1 MRRGCGGTA
10 PHEETLATKSSS
22 SARAPLRPPYTRLA
36 SCSRAPC
43 TAVRPALPCAL
54 HCRAPCTAVHPALPC
69 TLHCRAC
76 RVPSTR
82 AHPATMHPAQGG
94 GAERHADAGGGEGR
108 GGAARGAAELS
119 DQSDGGHA
127 RRPRERTRGTPER
140 CAARAAAAPQ
150 VINGPQRSSE
160 SPAPSCRLLRGAG
173 AGARRGGQNQGQGRL
188 AAVLAQSLGFGPIR
202 LEVAACG

>member
-10 PHEETLATKSSS
+10 PHEETPATKPSS
-22 SARAPLRPPYTRLA
+22 SARAPLHPPYTRLA
-36 SCSRAPC
+36 SCS
-43 TAVRPALPCAL
+43 
-54 HCRAPCTAVHPALPC
+54 HAPCTAVHPALLC

-76 RVPSTR
+76 RAPSTR

-94 GAERHADAGGGEGR
+94 GAERHAHASGGEGR

-119 DQSDGGHA
+119 GQSDGGHT

-160 SPAPSCRLLRGAG
+160 PPAPSCRLLRGAG
-173 AGARRGGQNQGQGRL
+173 AGARRGGQNQGQGGWLQFWR
-188 AAVLAQSLGFGPIR
+188 SP
-202 LEVAACG
+202 